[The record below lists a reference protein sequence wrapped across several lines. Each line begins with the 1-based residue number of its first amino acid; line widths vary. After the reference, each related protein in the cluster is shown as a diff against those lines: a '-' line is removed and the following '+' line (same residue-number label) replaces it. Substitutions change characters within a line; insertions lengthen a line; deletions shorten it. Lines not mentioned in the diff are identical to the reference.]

1 MRLFCAVVLALLL
14 PAAPSAAKEQSPA
27 RDCFISSAWRGWSA
41 PEGADALYLR
51 VHTND
56 IYRVDLTPG
65 TRIHRYGSDYL
76 VNEVRGS
83 SWICSA
89 LDLDLSLVAYSGGF
103 ERGIVATNL
112 RRLTPAEVAAI
123 PREDL
128 PY

>member
-1 MRLFCAVVLALLL
+1 MRLFCAVVLAFLL
-14 PAAPSAAKEQSPA
+14 PATASAAKTPDPA

-41 PEGADALYLR
+41 PRGADALYLR

-65 TRIHRYGSDYL
+65 TRIHRYGGDYL
-76 VNEVRGS
+76 VNQVRGS

-89 LDLDLSLVAYSGGF
+89 LDLDLALSNYGGF
-103 ERGIVATNL
+103 PRPIVAANL
-112 RRLTPAEVAAI
+112 RKLTPEEVAAI